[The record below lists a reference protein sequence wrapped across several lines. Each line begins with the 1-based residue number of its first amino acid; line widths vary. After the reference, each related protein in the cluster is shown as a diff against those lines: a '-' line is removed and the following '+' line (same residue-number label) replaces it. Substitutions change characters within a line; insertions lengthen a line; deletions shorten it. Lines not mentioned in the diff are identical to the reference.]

1 MSKGKALGLAAV
13 LAAVIVGVGLFWLG
27 SNTDLLASGTY
38 YTKIDNAHVAEN
50 DSTGGVIHLQSG
62 EPFVYHLPAANE
74 DGNEIEASFGAA
86 RELRQGAYL
95 ELKLEPLRG
104 VVYWEEISP
113 EKMPPKAAEALG

>member
-1 MSKGKALGLAAV
+1 MSKGKVLGIAAV
-13 LAAVIVGVGLFWLG
+13 LVVVILGAGLFWLG
-27 SNTDLLASGTY
+27 SNTNLLASGTY
-38 YTKIDNAHVAEN
+38 YTKIDNEHVTEN
-50 DSTGGVIHLQSG
+50 DSTGDVIHLQSG

-74 DGNEIEASFGAA
+74 VGNGIETSFGAA